1 MHAVFNSDQNAF
13 LPTSEVMDYTTND
26 DELPNVFSAFDDLE
40 LITPTEILKSFSMTS
55 VGMKRVV

>member
-13 LPTSEVMDYTTND
+13 LLTSEVSDYTTNG
-26 DELPNVFSAFDDLE
+26 DELPNAFSALNDLE
-40 LITPTEILKSFSMTS
+40 RITSREILRSFSMTS